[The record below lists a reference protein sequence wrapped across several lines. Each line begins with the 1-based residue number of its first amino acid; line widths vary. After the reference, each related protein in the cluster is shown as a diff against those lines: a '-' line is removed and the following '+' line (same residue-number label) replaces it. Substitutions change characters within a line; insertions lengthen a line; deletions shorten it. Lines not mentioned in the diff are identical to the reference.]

1 MVDYFCARKRNIF
14 HPDETH
20 CPPTNID
27 HSRNKEGGHIQHCF
41 HDTNFTATYVTG
53 KSSWGQT
60 ASPHPPRS
68 SSHPNMLAVTPAVF
82 VFFLHLHP
90 AVLKPDFHLSLGQTQ
105 QSGYLV
111 PTIPWEVHVK
121 QKLLFQFEDLVL
133 CIGATLFSGGL
144 RVKPVGRR
152 VIWRQGG
159 RVGG

>member
-1 MVDYFCARKRNIF
+1 
-14 HPDETH
+14 
-20 CPPTNID
+20 
-27 HSRNKEGGHIQHCF
+27 
-41 HDTNFTATYVTG
+41 
-53 KSSWGQT
+53 
-60 ASPHPPRS
+60 
-68 SSHPNMLAVTPAVF
+68 MLAVTPAVF

-133 CIGATLFSGGL
+133 CIGATFFSGGL

-152 VIWRQGG
+152 VIWRQEG
-159 RVGG
+159 RVGGADRRVNALRIIILLIIITKIIQQRNYWLHSLRRKC

>member
-1 MVDYFCARKRNIF
+1 
-14 HPDETH
+14 
-20 CPPTNID
+20 
-27 HSRNKEGGHIQHCF
+27 
-41 HDTNFTATYVTG
+41 
-53 KSSWGQT
+53 
-60 ASPHPPRS
+60 
-68 SSHPNMLAVTPAVF
+68 MLAVTPAVF